1 MSRDWNKAEQEE
13 DLTAY
18 VDGELSELDRKRFEE
33 RLKNEP
39 ELAALE
45 QQLRATVKKLATLP
59 QPAVSQQLRRNV
71 LNKID
76 EPATVME
83 KLRALFPARRLVPA
97 LGMAAAATVAVAVA
111 VGGRPSGTQPLAF
124 ADPEQ
129 LELAQNIDVLED
141 LDVVGLENP
150 DDLEVV
156 ARLDELE
163 VKP

>member
-1 MSRDWNKAEQEE
+1 MSRDWTRAENDE

-18 VDGELSELDRKRFEE
+18 IDGELSELDKKRFEE

-45 QQLRATVKKLATLP
+45 QALRSTMKQVSTLP
-59 QPAVSQQLRRNV
+59 MPAASQLLRRNV
-71 LNKID
+71 LNQID
-76 EPATVME
+76 EPAGAAE
-83 KLRALFPARRLVPA
+83 KLRAWFSGWRLVPA
-97 LGMAAAATVAVAVA
+97 LGMAAAAAVAVVFA
-111 VGGRPSGTQPLAF
+111 VRPPHPHGDVRLA
-124 ADPEQ
+124 EN
-129 LELAQNIDVLED
+129 LELAQNIDLLED
-141 LDVVGLENP
+141 MDVVGLDNP

>member
-1 MSRDWNKAEQEE
+1 MSRDWTKAENDE

-18 VDGELSELDRKRFEE
+18 IDGELSELEKKRFEE

-45 QQLRATVKKLATLP
+45 QLLRTTMKKVSALP
-59 QPAVSQQLRRNV
+59 MPQASQQLRRNV
-71 LNKID
+71 LNEID
-76 EPATVME
+76 RPAGAGDRL
-83 KLRALFPARRLVPA
+83 KAWFSGWRLVPA
-97 LGMAAAATVAVAVA
+97 FGMAAAAAVAVVFA
-111 VGGRPSGTQPLAF
+111 VRPHHSHGEVLMA
-124 ADPEQ
+124 EN
-129 LELAQNIDVLED
+129 LEVAQNIELLED
-141 LDVVGLENP
+141 MDVVGLDNP

>member
-1 MSRDWNKAEQEE
+1 MSRDWTKAEQDE

-18 VDGELSELDRKRFEE
+18 IDGELSELDAKRFEE

-45 QQLRATVKKLATLP
+45 KALRATMKQVSTLP
-59 QPAVSQQLRRNV
+59 MPAASQQLRRNV
-71 LNKID
+71 LNRID
-76 EPATVME
+76 EPLGAGE
-83 KLRALFPARRLVPA
+83 KLRAWFQGWRLVPA
-97 LGMAAAATVAVAVA
+97 LGMAAAAAVAVVLVVWPHGPRHGEVLMA
-111 VGGRPSGTQPLAF
+111 
-124 ADPEQ
+124 EN
-129 LELAQNIDVLED
+129 LEVAQNIDLLED
-141 LDVVGLENP
+141 MDVVGLDNP